1 MKEILPYGTQPHQ
14 NRKSTFSDRCFFHT
28 PFFSNILSLFAALC
42 LCLTLWLSL
51 KGTAEVLR
59 VSNQIPLADKAHVFQ
74 MLAVIHAAICA
85 VDFFCATIHFPLS
98 IIIYYILY
106 ITPIIFLSVAIYFA
120 ISAYRLVHVKEI
132 DPKKIEEMRNR
143 LQ

>member
-14 NRKSTFSDRCFFHT
+14 NRKSTFSDRCLFHT

-59 VSNQIPLADKAHVFQ
+59 VSNQIPLADKAHV
-74 MLAVIHAAICA
+74 
-85 VDFFCATIHFPLS
+85 
-98 IIIYYILY
+98 
-106 ITPIIFLSVAIYFA
+106 
-120 ISAYRLVHVKEI
+120 
-132 DPKKIEEMRNR
+132 
-143 LQ
+143 